1 MTNLMPFDTVCPFS
15 GKPLDTTTVIMLHR
29 KVIRQ
34 TTTAQET
41 TPQAP
46 TTAPRGR
53 TGSRGDHRV
62 WYAERPRGRRA
73 SRGRGAA
80 RCLAPH
86 SRHRTAA
93 PRPGECPAAAGRCRR
108 GCPAGPPGTRRAVV
122 PDQAALE
129 QAHAM
134 LVALRG
140 A

>member
-46 TTAPRGR
+46 STAPRGR

-62 WYAERPRGRRA
+62 WYAERPRGHRA
-73 SRGRGAA
+73 SRGLHVA

-86 SRHRTAA
+86 S
-93 PRPGECPAAAGRCRR
+93 PRPAAAPAPAECRAAAGTPR
-108 GCPAGPPGTRRAVV
+108 HDCPAGRPGTPRAVG
-122 PDQAALE
+122 
-129 QAHAM
+129 
-134 LVALRG
+134 RG
-140 A
+140 PTG